1 MSIEFG
7 RLLMDSID
15 EGNSLPTANPYTT
28 AGLIVWYCLII
39 LSCIVLPLVCLLIWY
54 FCQRYRDEVAP
65 VDDDDDFMD
74 AAEGLD
80 LQILRI
86 EANVDAYSEIE
97 KSRKKVT
104 LLKVFD
110 KQTEVSRGKFSSFS
124 QCCVSYSSHPRSCF
138 Y

>member
-39 LSCIVLPLVCLLIWY
+39 LSCIVLPLVGLSIWY
-54 FCQRYRDEVAP
+54 YCKGYRDEVAP
-65 VDDDDDFMD
+65 LDDDDDFMD
-74 AAEGLD
+74 AADGLD

-110 KQTEVSRGKFSSFS
+110 KQTEVSRGEFSSFS

-138 Y
+138 D